1 MENQKDLDTATGK
14 SVSKRLSRPLLIV
27 IAAAIVVALV
37 TLFFPKA
44 AATTVSSPSPN
55 LVQITYDSSA
65 GELKVAANEALSSL
79 NDIRKN
85 AVESDPE
92 LIGEFNQLV
101 SLADQYSKAENLE
114 SWVGYDK
121 SDQENKQAVEDMKAV
136 TQQSIADLKKRV
148 GTWVETVDAE
158 MNSTV
163 PEETADERI
172 ERLQTLVG
180 QPFKYRIG
188 ECRSAAE
195 DEYILG
201 CYTPG
206 DDFYTITSSGLDSD
220 DCILR
225 ETIVHEHRH
234 YEQWV
239 EGLTSEW
246 SNDQLEAD
254 ARAYEYLSGC

>member
-1 MENQKDLDTATGK
+1 MDNQKDIDTAKGK
-14 SVSKRLSRPLLIV
+14 SITKRLSRPLLIV
-27 IAAAIVVALV
+27 IAVAIVVVLV
-37 TLFFPKA
+37 ILFFPKA
-44 AATTVSSPSPN
+44 AATTVSSSPD
-55 LVQITYDSSA
+55 LVQQTYDSSA
-65 GELKVAANEALSSL
+65 SELKVAANEALENL

-85 AVESDPE
+85 AAESNPE
-92 LIGEFNQLV
+92 LLSEFNQLV
-101 SLADQYSKAENLE
+101 SLAEQYSKAKNLE
-114 SWVGYDK
+114 SWVGYDE

-136 TQQSIADLKKRV
+136 TQQSIADLRKRV
-148 GTWVETVDAE
+148 GTWVDSVDAD
-158 MNSTV
+158 MNRAV
-163 PEETADERI
+163 PEETAEERI
-172 ERLQTLVG
+172 ERMQNLVG

-188 ECRSAAE
+188 ECRSAVE

-206 DDFYTITSSGLDSD
+206 DDFYTITSSGLESD

-254 ARAYEYLSGC
+254 ARDYEYLSGC